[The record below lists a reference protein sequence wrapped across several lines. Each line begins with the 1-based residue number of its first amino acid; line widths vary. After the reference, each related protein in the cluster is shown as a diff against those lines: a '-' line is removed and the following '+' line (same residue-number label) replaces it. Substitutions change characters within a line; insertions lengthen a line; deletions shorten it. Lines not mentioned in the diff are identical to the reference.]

1 MGKFS
6 IALCSY
12 NRAIKCDRQSV
23 HIRIDKAKLLIDL
36 NENKKALSCL
46 TKCLEINRN
55 LQKKVEI
62 LYLMVFPNYKL
73 NNFDEAIRLLKE
85 ILMTRSDLEYV
96 NGLGELLIKTGRY
109 QEFIDHIDK
118 LIEEEGKILSSLPL
132 DIVSKYGE
140 CLFKM
145 GNSVQAEK

>member
-1 MGKFS
+1 
-6 IALCSY
+6 
-12 NRAIKCDRQSV
+12 
-23 HIRIDKAKLLIDL
+23 
-36 NENKKALSCL
+36 
-46 TKCLEINRN
+46 
-55 LQKKVEI
+55 
-62 LYLMVFPNYKL
+62 MVFPNYKL